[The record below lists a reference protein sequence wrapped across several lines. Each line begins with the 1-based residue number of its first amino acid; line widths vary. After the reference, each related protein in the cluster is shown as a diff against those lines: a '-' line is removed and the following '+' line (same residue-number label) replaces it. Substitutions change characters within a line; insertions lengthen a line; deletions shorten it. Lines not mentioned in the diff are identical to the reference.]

1 MTENSLTKGCLN
13 EMAAENILIHLSNVM
28 ASLIILFY
36 YLLFFARGFTSPIRK
51 LLSIIIVFLVI
62 HVFIFITDADQ
73 LVTITV
79 LGILPAVDFFC
90 CRNRI
95 YNLFMII
102 PACLFYTLTAV
113 FPMFIIPLI
122 TRNGF
127 DELYGVSSLTLP
139 GFIWDLCLT
148 VLLIGTY
155 ALCRRRK
162 IDLRLKFLE
171 VAGFLAFFIFALF
184 MLLSMGVYNNT
195 LEYELSIVFDL
206 LATFFMLAIFLAYWS
221 YLIIALD
228 RANKKRDAD
237 HAQKYLTMQIESLEL
252 EETNRQEI
260 KILKHDLRNHLQVIQ
275 EMCNTKQYAQM
286 ESYISELSGNPML
299 SKSFCITG
307 NHAAD
312 TVISIKKAYADN
324 VGIRLKCDGNF
335 AWLNNLSPIDVCAV
349 FSNLL
354 DNALEGSIDAVDPYI
369 LIKGND
375 HAHFYTLIISNSVP
389 ENIKIKN
396 NTVKTSK
403 NDRKHHGLGLSS
415 INSVI
420 RKYNGSYTL
429 KCQDMVFYVQ
439 AVFPKK

>member
-1 MTENSLTKGCLN
+1 MT
-13 EMAAENILIHLSNVM
+13 AANILISISNVM

-36 YLLFFARGFTSPIRK
+36 YLLFFVKGCTHHIRR
-51 LLSIIIVFLVI
+51 LLSIIVVFLVI
-62 HVFIFITDADQ
+62 HVITSIIDVDP
-73 LVTITV
+73 LVTISV
-79 LGILPAVDFFC
+79 LGILPVVDIFC
-90 CRNRI
+90 CSNRI
-95 YNLFMII
+95 YNLFMIV
-102 PACLFYTLTAV
+102 PAFLFYALTAI
-113 FPMFIIPLI
+113 FPMFLIPLI
-122 TRNGF
+122 TRNSF

-195 LEYELSIVFDL
+195 LEYELSMVFDL
-206 LATFFMLAIFLAYWS
+206 FAMFFMLAIFLAYWS
-221 YLIIALD
+221 YLIIARD

-237 HAQKYLTMQIESLEL
+237 HAQNFLAMQIESLGL

-299 SKSFCITG
+299 SKSFKITG
-307 NHAAD
+307 NPAAD
-312 TVISIKKAYADN
+312 TVISIKKSYADSA
-324 VGIRLKCDGNF
+324 GIRLTCEGSF
-335 AWLNNLSPIDVCAV
+335 AWLSNLSPIDVCAI

-354 DNALEGSIDAVDPYI
+354 DNALEGSKDAEDPYI
-369 LIKGND
+369 TVCGKD
-375 HAHFYTLIISNSVP
+375 HEHFYTLIFSNNVS
-389 ENIKIKN
+389 ENINIKN
-396 NTVKTSK
+396 NSIKTSK
-403 NDRKHHGLGLSS
+403 KDKKHHGLGLSS
-415 INSVI
+415 IHSVI

-429 KCQDMVFYVQ
+429 KCKDLVFCVQ

>member
-1 MTENSLTKGCLN
+1 
-13 EMAAENILIHLSNVM
+13 MAAENILIALSNVM

-36 YLLFFARGFTSPIRK
+36 YLLFFAKGFIFHSRK
-51 LLSIIIVFLVI
+51 LLSIIIIFLVI
-62 HVFIFITDADQ
+62 HVFIFITDADH
-73 LVTITV
+73 LVIITV
-79 LGILPAVDFFC
+79 LGILPAVDLFC

-122 TRNGF
+122 TRNDF
-127 DELYGVSSLTLP
+127 DELYGISSLTLP
-139 GFIWDLCLT
+139 GFISDLSLT
-148 VLLIGTY
+148 VLLTGTY
-155 ALCRRRK
+155 ILCRRRK

-184 MLLSMGVYNNT
+184 MLLSIGVYNNT

-206 LATFFMLAIFLAYWS
+206 SATFFMLAIFLAYWS
-221 YLIIALD
+221 YLIIARD
-228 RANKKRDAD
+228 RANKKRDAA
-237 HAQKYLTMQIESLEL
+237 HAQNYIAMQLESLES
-252 EETNRQEI
+252 EESSLQEI

-275 EMCNTKQYAQM
+275 EMCNTKQYTQM

-312 TVISIKKAYADN
+312 TVISIKKAYADSI
-324 VGIRLKCDGNF
+324 GIQLTCEGSF
-335 AWLNNLSPIDVCAV
+335 AWLGNLSPIDVCAV

-354 DNALEGSIDAVDPYI
+354 DNALEGSKDAENPYI
-369 LIKGND
+369 AIKGND
-375 HAHFYTLIISNSVP
+375 HAHFYTLICSNNVP
-389 ENIKIKN
+389 ENIKIIN
-396 NTVKTSK
+396 NSVKTSK
-403 NDRKHHGLGLSS
+403 KDKKHHGLGLSS
-415 INSVI
+415 IHSVI

-429 KCQDMVFYVQ
+429 KCKDMVFSVQ
-439 AVFPKK
+439 AVFPKQ

>member
-1 MTENSLTKGCLN
+1 MT
-13 EMAAENILIHLSNVM
+13 AANILVSISNVM

-36 YLLFFARGFTSPIRK
+36 YLLFFVKGCTHHIRR
-51 LLSIIIVFLVI
+51 LLSIIVVFLVI
-62 HVFIFITDADQ
+62 QIIASIIDVDP
-73 LVTITV
+73 LVTISV
-79 LGILPAVDFFC
+79 LGILPVVDILC

-102 PACLFYTLTAV
+102 PAFLFYALTAI
-113 FPMFIIPLI
+113 FPMFLIPLI
-122 TRNGF
+122 TRNSF

-139 GFIWDLCLT
+139 GFIWDLSLT

-171 VAGFLAFFIFALF
+171 VAGFLVFFIFALF

-195 LEYELSIVFDL
+195 LEYELSILFDL

-221 YLIIALD
+221 YLIIARD

-237 HAQKYLTMQIESLEL
+237 HAQKYLAMQIESLEL

-275 EMCNTKQYAQM
+275 EMCSTHQYVQM
-286 ESYISELSGNPML
+286 ESYISELSGHPML
-299 SKSFCITG
+299 SKSFNITG
-307 NHAAD
+307 NQAAD

-324 VGIRLKCDGNF
+324 VGIRLTCDGNF
-335 AWLNNLSPIDVCAV
+335 AWLNNLSSIDVCAV

-354 DNALEGSIDAVDPYI
+354 DNALAGSKDAADPYI
-369 LIKGND
+369 TIKGND
-375 HAHFYTLIISNSVP
+375 HAHFYTLIVSNHVP
-389 ENIKIKN
+389 KNIRIKN
-396 NTVKTSK
+396 NSVKTSK
-403 NDRKHHGLGLSS
+403 GDKKHHGLGLSS
-415 INSVI
+415 IGSVI

-429 KCQDMVFYVQ
+429 KCEDLVFCVQ
-439 AVFPKK
+439 VVFPKSS

>member
-1 MTENSLTKGCLN
+1 
-13 EMAAENILIHLSNVM
+13 MAAENILISVSNVM

-36 YLLFFARGFTSPIRK
+36 YLLFFAKGFTSHARK
-51 LLSIIIVFLVI
+51 LLSIILIFLVI
-62 HVFIFITDADQ
+62 HVFVFITDADH

-113 FPMFIIPLI
+113 FPMFMIPLI
-122 TRNGF
+122 TRNDF
-127 DELYGVSSLTLP
+127 DELYGISSLTLP
-139 GFIWDLCLT
+139 GCIADLSLT
-148 VLLIGTY
+148 ALLIGTY
-155 ALCRRRK
+155 VLCRIKK

-171 VAGFLAFFIFALF
+171 VAGFFAFFIFALF

-195 LEYELSIVFDL
+195 LEYKLSIVFDL
-206 LATFFMLAIFLAYWS
+206 FAAFSMLAVFLAYWS
-221 YLIIALD
+221 YLIIARD
-228 RANKKRDAD
+228 RANKKRDAA
-237 HAQKYLTMQIESLEL
+237 HAQNYIAMQLESLEL
-252 EETNRQEI
+252 EETNRREI

-324 VGIRLKCDGNF
+324 VGIRLTCEGSF
-335 AWLNNLSPIDVCAV
+335 AWLANLSPIDVCAV

-354 DNALEGSIDAVDPYI
+354 DNALEGSTGATEPCIT
-369 LIKGND
+369 IKGND
-375 HAHFYTLIISNSVP
+375 HAHFYTLIFSNTVP

-396 NTVKTSK
+396 NSVKTSK
-403 NDRKHHGLGLSS
+403 KDEKQHGFGLSS
-415 INSVI
+415 MDSVI

-429 KCQDMVFYVQ
+429 ECKEMVFCIK

>member
-1 MTENSLTKGCLN
+1 
-13 EMAAENILIHLSNVM
+13 MAAENILIALSNVM

-36 YLLFFARGFTSPIRK
+36 YLLFFAKGFIFHSRK
-51 LLSIIIVFLVI
+51 LLSIIIIFLVI
-62 HVFIFITDADQ
+62 HVFIFITDADH
-73 LVTITV
+73 LVIITV
-79 LGILPAVDFFC
+79 LGILPAVDLFC

-122 TRNGF
+122 TRNDF
-127 DELYGVSSLTLP
+127 DELYGISSLTLP
-139 GFIWDLCLT
+139 GFISDLSLT
-148 VLLIGTY
+148 VLLTGTY
-155 ALCRRRK
+155 ILCRRRK

-184 MLLSMGVYNNT
+184 MLLSIGVYNNT

-206 LATFFMLAIFLAYWS
+206 SATFFMLAIFLAYWS
-221 YLIIALD
+221 YLIIARD
-228 RANKKRDAD
+228 RANKKRDAA
-237 HAQKYLTMQIESLEL
+237 HAQDYIAMQLESLES
-252 EETNRQEI
+252 EESSLQEI

-275 EMCNTKQYAQM
+275 EMCNTKQYTQM

-312 TVISIKKAYADN
+312 TVISIKKAYADSI
-324 VGIRLKCDGNF
+324 GIQLTCEGSF
-335 AWLNNLSPIDVCAV
+335 AWLGNLSPIDVCAV

-354 DNALEGSIDAVDPYI
+354 DNALEGSKDAENPYI
-369 LIKGND
+369 AIKGND
-375 HAHFYTLIISNSVP
+375 HAHFYTLICSNNVP
-389 ENIKIKN
+389 ENIKIIN
-396 NTVKTSK
+396 NSVKTSK
-403 NDRKHHGLGLSS
+403 KDKKHHGLGLSS
-415 INSVI
+415 IHSVI

-429 KCQDMVFYVQ
+429 KCKDMVFSVQ
-439 AVFPKK
+439 AVFPKQ